1 MEKRWEEVYNFLSLG
16 TYPSGYSKSQKLNL
30 RRYASKFKV
39 KEGELFFG
47 SRSAVKSKEN
57 ARKLFK
63 EFHSSPTGGHS
74 GILKTRTAMCS
85 KFYWLGIN
93 VENVIGIDVMGPLPK
108 TVEGFQYI
116 LTATDYFSK
125 WVEAFPLKTKSATE
139 VGRHICSIIYR
150 HGCPKRIITDQ
161 GREFVNEVLDFLHQP
176 LVYTWL
182 LTLSTFSI
190 WVFLW
195 AESIQLLILL
205 QVTIT
210 VTVFLFS
217 FPTYFFLMRQ
227 LAVHFWTKKRNQWKP
242 GIKQQQKTSP
252 SLRRNKSR
260 PMKKEYRSPKIV
272 VNLSSVIT
280 PSCVCLTQ

>member
-85 KFYWLGIN
+85 KFYWLGMSVDIDN
-93 VENVIGIDVMGPLPK
+93 WVLECDNCQRVGKPLTAAQPLECVKVSAVWEVIGIDVMGPLPK

-161 GREFVNEVLDFLHQP
+161 GREFVNEVRAFCK
-176 LVYTWL
+176 
-182 LTLSTFSI
+182 
-190 WVFLW
+190 
-195 AESIQLLILL
+195 ILL
-205 QVTIT
+205 
-210 VTVFLFS
+210 L
-217 FPTYFFLMRQ
+217 
-227 LAVHFWTKKRNQWKP
+227 
-242 GIKQQQKTSP
+242 
-252 SLRRNKSR
+252 
-260 PMKKEYRSPKIV
+260 
-272 VNLSSVIT
+272 
-280 PSCVCLTQ
+280 